1 MDTDRTSRPCKGRGP
16 RHQLLVLIAGLT
28 LVLGLLLWPNWRNLR
43 SLEARTTAMDA
54 DIARLEQGIAQYTA
68 EREKLRSDP
77 TYVERVA
84 RQAFHSTRHG
94 EILFKIEPSPTAG
107 ESPHDTNR
115 R

>member
-1 MDTDRTSRPCKGRGP
+1 MDTDRARRRRPR
-16 RHQLLVLIAGLT
+16 RRLLVLIAGLT
-28 LVLGLLLWPNWRNLR
+28 LLVGLCLWPNWRNLR

-54 DIARLEQGIAQYTA
+54 DIARLEQGIAHYTA
-68 EREKLRSDP
+68 EREKLLSDP

-84 RQAFHSTRHG
+84 RQEFHSTRRG

-107 ESPHDTNR
+107 ESPRDTNR